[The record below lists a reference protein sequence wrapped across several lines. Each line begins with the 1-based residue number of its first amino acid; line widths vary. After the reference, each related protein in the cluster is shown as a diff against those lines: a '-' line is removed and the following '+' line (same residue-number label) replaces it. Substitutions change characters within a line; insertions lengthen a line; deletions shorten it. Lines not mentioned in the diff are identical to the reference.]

1 MRGSGTDFRDLNF
14 PRYALPCLAPLNPL
28 PRALSGYYLIF
39 FSHLFSL
46 HYWSK
51 FRAYFYKLKKFM
63 REDCRCKQVA
73 VD

>member
-28 PRALSGYYLIF
+28 PRALSGYSLIF
-39 FSHLFSL
+39 FSLLF
-46 HYWSK
+46 HYVSTSK
-51 FRAYFYKLKKFM
+51 FRAYFHELKKFM
-63 REDCRCKQVA
+63 REHCRCKQVA

>member
-39 FSHLFSL
+39 FSLLFSL
-46 HYWSK
+46 HYWEQIPGL
-51 FRAYFYKLKKFM
+51 FLQIEEIHARGL
-63 REDCRCKQVA
+63 QV
-73 VD
+73 